1 MSLRASTAL
10 VAGPQE
16 APCTM
21 HARRHQAATQ
31 ARGARRDPIKYSNF
45 VIQQILQQKRDVW
58 AHTSPTPCPAPSVC
72 AYSAYSVYIHTAM
85 YSRYD
90 TLYIRIRYTVTHP
103 PSGFF

>member
-72 AYSAYSVYIHTAM
+72 AYSVYSVYIHTAIQRIHYTSA
-85 YSRYD
+85 YS
-90 TLYIRIRYTVTHP
+90 LP
-103 PSGFF
+103 QASL